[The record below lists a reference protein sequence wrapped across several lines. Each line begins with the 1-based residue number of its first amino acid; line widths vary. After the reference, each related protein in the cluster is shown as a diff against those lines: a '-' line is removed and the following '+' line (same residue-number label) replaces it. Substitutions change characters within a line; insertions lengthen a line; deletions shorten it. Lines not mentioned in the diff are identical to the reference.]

1 MIGII
6 RCIGY
11 HDELRHSREEMDRID
26 FFALLGIG
34 WTMGMAF
41 FFFSVFPVARFVMN
55 PPIIW

>member
-1 MIGII
+1 
-6 RCIGY
+6 
-11 HDELRHSREEMDRID
+11 MDRID